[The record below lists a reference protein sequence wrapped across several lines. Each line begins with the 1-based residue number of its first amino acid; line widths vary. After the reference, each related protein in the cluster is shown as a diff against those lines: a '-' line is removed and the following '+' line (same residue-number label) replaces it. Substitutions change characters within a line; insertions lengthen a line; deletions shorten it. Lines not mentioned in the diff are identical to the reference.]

1 MMNLNKKELRK
12 LSFEF
17 NSMSNRLLRSS
28 YQEFNHTLKRFLGY
42 IDDIELIKGYIQSC
56 TRDNFDVRKAMEEID
71 SNNGRGIIDLGNT
84 DEEEVYTVYNTLLYI
99 AEKGFN
105 YYTIG
110 RSYSGKK
117 NFNEII
123 KDFNDKFSY
132 ILIIHISG
140 YLTKIGIEMGIDEE
154 VNYMITNNGGQVNIS
169 KDTST
174 LNAVQNIGT
183 KSDELASLVGE
194 INKIL
199 SSSDIP
205 KEEKEIIGDTIE
217 TIQSE
222 LQNDTPKKGLIRS
235 CIAGLKSAILAIPTA
250 IELSENI
257 SKLIEYASSKIS

>member
-257 SKLIEYASSKIS
+257 SKLIEYASSKIN

>member
-1 MMNLNKKELRK
+1 MINLNKKELRK

-17 NSMSNRLLRSS
+17 NSMANRLLRSS
-28 YQEFNHTLKRFLGY
+28 YQEFNHALKRFLGY
-42 IDDIELIKGYIQSC
+42 IDSIELIKEYIQSC
-56 TRDNFDVRKAMEEID
+56 TRDNFDIKKAMEEMNSI
-71 SNNGRGIIDLGNT
+71 GMGVLDLGNT

-99 AEKGFN
+99 SEKGFN

-110 RSYSGKK
+110 RRYSGKK
-117 NFNEII
+117 SFNEII

-169 KDTST
+169 RDTST
-174 LNAVQNIGT
+174 LNAVQNVGT
-183 KSDELASLVGE
+183 KSDELVSLVGE

-205 KEEKEIIGDTIE
+205 KEERETIGDAIE

-235 CIAGLKSAILAIPTA
+235 CIAGLKSVISAIPTA

-257 SKLIEYASSKIS
+257 TKLIEYVSSKIN

>member
-140 YLTKIGIEMGIDEE
+140 YLTKICIEMGIDEE

>member
-1 MMNLNKKELRK
+1 MNLNKKELRK

-28 YQEFNHTLKRFLGY
+28 HKEFNHDLKRFLGY
-42 IDDIELIKGYIQSC
+42 IGSVELINEYIQSC
-56 TRDNFDVRKAMEEID
+56 SREDFDIQGAMEEI
-71 SNNGRGIIDLGNT
+71 NTMHGGNIIDLGNT
-84 DEEEVYTVYNTLLYI
+84 DEEEVYTIYNTLLYI
-99 AEKGFN
+99 AENGFN

-110 RSYSGKK
+110 RSYSGKETY
-117 NFNEII
+117 NEII

-132 ILIIHISG
+132 ILIMNISR
-140 YLTKIGIEMGIDEE
+140 YLTTIGIEMGIDEE

-174 LNAVQNIGT
+174 LNAIQNIGT
-183 KSDELASLVGE
+183 KSNELISLVGE

-205 KEEKEIIGDTIE
+205 KEERETIEDAIE
-217 TIQSE
+217 TIQGE
-222 LQNDTPKKGLIRS
+222 LQNDNPKKGLVRS

-257 SKLIEYASSKIS
+257 TKLIEYASSKIN

>member
-42 IDDIELIKGYIQSC
+42 IDDIDLINGYIQSC
-56 TRDNFDVRKAMEEID
+56 ARDNFDVRKAVEEIN
-71 SNNGRGIIDLGNT
+71 SNNGRGILDLGNT

-99 AEKGFN
+99 AENGFN

-117 NFNEII
+117 NYNEII

-169 KDTST
+169 RDRST
-174 LNAVQNIGT
+174 INATQNIGAQ
-183 KSDELASLVGE
+183 SDDIVRLVGE
-194 INKIL
+194 INRLL
-199 SSSDIP
+199 STLEVP
-205 KEEKEIIGDTIE
+205 QEQKEIIGDSVE
-217 TIQSE
+217 TIKNEMQSIS
-222 LQNDTPKKGLIRS
+222 PKKGLIKT
-235 CIAGLKSAILAIPTA
+235 CITGLKSAILGLPTA
-250 IELSENI
+250 IELCNNVNQLVEI
-257 SKLIEYASSKIS
+257 VSSKIN

>member
-222 LQNDTPKKGLIRS
+222 LQNDTPKKGLVRS
-235 CIAGLKSAILAIPTA
+235 CIAGLKSAISAIPTA

-257 SKLIEYASSKIS
+257 TKLIEYVSSKIN

>member
-194 INKIL
+194 INKIS

>member
-1 MMNLNKKELRK
+1 MNLNKKELRK

>member
-17 NSMSNRLLRSS
+17 NSMANRLLRSS
-28 YQEFNHTLKRFLGY
+28 YQEFNHALKRFLGY
-42 IDDIELIKGYIQSC
+42 IDGIELIKEYIQSC
-56 TRDNFDVRKAMEEID
+56 TRDNFDVKKAMEEID
-71 SNNGRGIIDLGNT
+71 SSGRGILDLGNT

-123 KDFNDKFSY
+123 KDFNCKFSY

-169 KDTST
+169 RDTST
-174 LNAVQNIGT
+174 LNAVQNIGA
-183 KSDELASLVGE
+183 KSDELVSLVGE

-199 SSSDIP
+199 SSSDVP
-205 KEEKEIIGDTIE
+205 KEERETIGDAIE

-222 LQNDTPKKGLIRS
+222 LQNDTPKKGLVRS
-235 CIAGLKSAILAIPTA
+235 CIAGLRSAILEIPIA

-257 SKLIEYASSKIS
+257 TKLIEYASSKIN

>member
-84 DEEEVYTVYNTLLYI
+84 DEEEVYTVYNALLYI

-222 LQNDTPKKGLIRS
+222 LQNDTPKKGLVRS
-235 CIAGLKSAILAIPTA
+235 CIAGLKSAISAIPTA

-257 SKLIEYASSKIS
+257 TKLIEYVSSKIN

>member
-28 YQEFNHTLKRFLGY
+28 YQEFNHALKRFLGF
-42 IDDIELIKGYIQSC
+42 IDGIELIKEYIQSC
-56 TRDNFDVRKAMEEID
+56 TRDNFDVKKAMEDMD
-71 SNNGRGIIDLGNT
+71 SSGRGILDLGNT
-84 DEEEVYTVYNTLLYI
+84 DEEEVYTVYNALLYI
-99 AEKGFN
+99 DEKGFN

-169 KDTST
+169 RDTST
-174 LNAVQNIGT
+174 LNAVQNVGT
-183 KSDELASLVGE
+183 KSDELVSLVGE

-205 KEEKEIIGDTIE
+205 KEERETIGDAIE

-222 LQNDTPKKGLIRS
+222 LQNDTPKKGLVRS
-235 CIAGLKSAILAIPTA
+235 CIAGLKSAISAIPTA

-257 SKLIEYASSKIS
+257 TKLIEYVSSKIN

>member
-17 NSMSNRLLRSS
+17 NSMANRLLRSS
-28 YQEFNHTLKRFLGY
+28 YQEFNHALKRFLGY
-42 IDDIELIKGYIQSC
+42 IDSIELIKEYIQSC
-56 TRDNFDVRKAMEEID
+56 TRDNFDVKKAMEDMD
-71 SNNGRGIIDLGNT
+71 SSGRGILDLGNT
-84 DEEEVYTVYNTLLYI
+84 DEEEVYTVYNALLYI

-222 LQNDTPKKGLIRS
+222 LQNDTPKKGLVRS
-235 CIAGLKSAILAIPTA
+235 CIAGLKSAISAIPTA

-257 SKLIEYASSKIS
+257 TKLIEYVSSKIN

>member
-17 NSMSNRLLRSS
+17 NSMANRLLRSS
-28 YQEFNHTLKRFLGY
+28 YQEFNHALKRFLGY
-42 IDDIELIKGYIQSC
+42 IDSIELIKEYIQSC
-56 TRDNFDVRKAMEEID
+56 TRDNFDVKKAMEDMD
-71 SNNGRGIIDLGNT
+71 SSGRGILDLGNT
-84 DEEEVYTVYNTLLYI
+84 DEEEVYTVYNALLYI

-169 KDTST
+169 RE
-174 LNAVQNIGT
+174 IGR
-183 KSDELASLVGE
+183 AHV
-194 INKIL
+194 
-199 SSSDIP
+199 
-205 KEEKEIIGDTIE
+205 
-217 TIQSE
+217 
-222 LQNDTPKKGLIRS
+222 
-235 CIAGLKSAILAIPTA
+235 
-250 IELSENI
+250 
-257 SKLIEYASSKIS
+257 